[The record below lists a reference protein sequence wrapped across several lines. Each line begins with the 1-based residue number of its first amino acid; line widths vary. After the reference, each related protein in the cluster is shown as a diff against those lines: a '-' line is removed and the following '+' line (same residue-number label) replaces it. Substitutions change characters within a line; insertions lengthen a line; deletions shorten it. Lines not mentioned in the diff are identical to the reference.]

1 MTKLAYE
8 NGRISWGN
16 DAVANI
22 FGTSASASLQDNLD
36 SVRNAINSD
45 PESLEAPAWIQPVEA
60 ESTTATKSR
69 SDILLEQFVNLFSL
83 PGNTTEVQPG
93 AVKEAGSIVQDKLQD
108 IVVRSGLLL
117 LAVLILAIG
126 VYSFARG

>member
-22 FGTSASASLQDNLD
+22 FGTSASASLQDNLG
-36 SVRNAINSD
+36 SVRNAITTD
-45 PESLEAPAWIQPVEA
+45 PESLEAPAWVQPVEA
-60 ESTTATKSR
+60 ESSTATKTTG
-69 SDILLEQFVNLFSL
+69 DTLLEKFVNLFSL
-83 PGNTTEVQPG
+83 PGDSTDVQPG
-93 AVKEAGSIVQDKLQD
+93 TVKDVGSIVQDKLQD